1 MSAQRRRVAF
11 LSWRVTNSD
20 APQPRGTIR
29 TCVQTVSSRASRH
42 TRPRWSILGLCNGHA
57 CQRQWRTSC
66 TSPLVLVNPGQD
78 ANLGRARWVLGRQED
93 LRMERA
99 AYRGSASAD
108 LVASA
113 YTRTLAAAYRADA
126 EPGHRVDPQ

>member
-1 MSAQRRRVAF
+1 MRPDGVVES
-11 LSWRVTNSD
+11 
-20 APQPRGTIR
+20 
-29 TCVQTVSSRASRH
+29 VQTYASEMVNIGTVQWACVSAAVANE
-42 TRPRWSILGLCNGHA
+42 L
-57 CQRQWRTSC
+57 

-93 LRMERA
+93 FRMERA

-113 YTRTLAAAYRADA
+113 YTRTLVGAVFRAHHD
-126 EPGHRVDPQ
+126 HRQVA